1 MAGKHELEAD
11 QPAAKRIKVDDDV
24 ALREKSE
31 AHQEQIVGIT
41 AFVSPSTPGFRC
53 IVKQRY
59 TDFLV
64 NEITPDGKVAY
75 LEELPETKRRSD
87 DQIQAKRPA
96 EEDAPAANEGAES
109 EWQTNRSKEKG
120 TATSNGQTSTS
131 NGPSQVVVPD
141 LSDEDQATLHDIF
154 GEETTAKIQDLYA
167 SVLRH
172 PQKKPRDHATVRSP
186 IIAEKQKRTQ
196 THVAVRRIFDSKLQT
211 ETLQDEAGVIAIK
224 AAPPKGNNAKSRGQQ
239 SNGDGSF
246 AKGKMGWDDLGG
258 EYLHFTLYKENK
270 DTMEVLYF
278 IASQL
283 KIPVKNFQFAG
294 TKDRRGVTVQRV
306 AVYRVHA
313 NRIANLNGQA
323 KGWVASGF
331 AYKRHGLELGEL
343 TGNEFTLTL
352 RDCHFD
358 GEEGLDHQGRLVLAR
373 KIVSAATNSFKT
385 KGFLNYYG
393 LQRFG
398 TYSSGTHITGMKML
412 QNDLEGATNC
422 ILSYS
427 STCLPE
433 NVSQDGSSRV
443 PQDDITRADA
453 IRNWRQSGA
462 VGYLPR
468 RFSAEQT
475 IMQYLSKKEKK
486 TGRLIQAQDWQG
498 ALMTLQRNLRMMYVH
513 AYQSLVWNTAVGKR
527 WALFG
532 DKIIEGD
539 LVVVG
544 EKDGDV
550 APIEEEVD
558 EDGEVIVRPAEDDQ
572 AHSSENAHTRARP
585 LSKEE
590 AESGKYDIFDIVL
603 PLPGFDVV
611 YPHNAIGKFYE
622 EFMGS
627 EAGGRLDPHN
637 MRRSWKE
644 ASLSGGYR
652 KIMARPLNGA
662 NAEVKEYADEN
673 EQLVETDLEKLKKA
687 TDAASEVGARVF
699 RNGRDDETRDKRIAV
714 VLQFQ
719 LGSSQYATM
728 AIRELTKG
736 SGTAYKP
743 DYSTTR

>member
-1 MAGKHELEAD
+1 MVGKHELEAGP
-11 QPAAKRIKVDDDV
+11 PAAKRLKVHDV

-31 AHQEQIVGIT
+31 ADQEQIVGIT
-41 AFVSPSTPGFRC
+41 AFVSPSTPGFRS

-64 NEITPDGKVAY
+64 NEITPDGKVAH
-75 LEELPETKRRSD
+75 LEEAPEAKRRSD
-87 DQIQAKRPA
+87 DQIQARPPA
-96 EEDAPAANEGAES
+96 QENASAANGDAES
-109 EWQTNRSKEKG
+109 GWQTNGSKEMG
-120 TATSNGQTSTS
+120 IATSNGHTSMS
-131 NGPSQVVVPD
+131 DEPSQVVIPD
-141 LSDEDQATLHDIF
+141 LSDENKATLDEIF
-154 GEETTAKIQDLYA
+154 GEQTTARIQDLYA
-167 SVLRH
+167 SVLKR
-172 PQKKPRDHATVRSP
+172 PQKKPRDHGTVRSP
-186 IIAEKQKRTQ
+186 IIAEKHKRTQ
-196 THVAVRRIFDSKLQT
+196 AHVAVRQIFDSKLQT

-224 AAPPKGNNAKSRGQQ
+224 AAPPKGGNTKSRGQP
-239 SNGDGSF
+239 SSGDGSF
-246 AKGKMGWDDLGG
+246 AKGKMGWHDLGG

-313 NRIANLNGQA
+313 DRIANLNRHA
-323 KGWVASGF
+323 KGWVASSF
-331 AYKRHGLELGEL
+331 AYERYGLELGEL

-358 GEEGLDHQGRLVLAR
+358 GEEGLDNHGRLVLAR
-373 KIVSAATNSFKT
+373 KIVSAATDSFKT
-385 KGFLNYYG
+385 QGFLNYYG

-398 TYSSGTHITGMKML
+398 TYSTGTHITGMKML
-412 QNDLEGATNC
+412 QNDLEGAINC

-433 NVSQDGSSRV
+433 NVRQDGSSRV

-498 ALMTLQRNLRMMYVH
+498 ALMTLQRNLRMMYIH
-513 AYQSLVWNTAVGKR
+513 AYQSLVWNTAVDKR
-527 WALFG
+527 WELFG
-532 DKIIEGD
+532 DKVIEGD

-544 EKDGDV
+544 EKDGDI
-550 APIEEEVD
+550 APITEEVD

-572 AHSSENAHTRARP
+572 AHWSEDAHTRARP

-590 AESGKYDIFDIVL
+590 AASGKYDIFDIVL
-603 PLPGFDVV
+603 PLPGFDVI

-627 EAGGRLDPHN
+627 EAGGSLDPHN

-644 ASLSGGYR
+644 ASLFGGYR

-662 NAEVKEYADEN
+662 TAEVKEYVSEN
-673 EQLVETDLEKLKKA
+673 EQLVQTDLEKLKKT
-687 TDAASEVGARVF
+687 TDAADDVDARVIE
-699 RNGRDDETRDKRIAV
+699 NSRDGETMDKRIAV
-714 VLQFQ
+714 VLKFQ

-736 SGTAYKP
+736 GATAYKP
-743 DYSTTR
+743 DFSTTR